1 MLAFRGHLLII
12 LQGDTVMGDD
22 DALIRAPGCALG
34 DLPHPFQI
42 FLPNC
47 DLCHFSPPDLATNQ
61 IALNFDRVPNDVHN
75 QTDTFARA
83 GIRHRGP
90 HGVNIDAIRDSLT
103 AALGALSYEAFPIHL
118 TKEMLKAHQYQLQK
132 FPVEDPSERKFLC

>member
-1 MLAFRGHLLII
+1 MRLAVRSATCLTF
-12 LQGDTVMGDD
+12 
-22 DALIRAPGCALG
+22 P
-34 DLPHPFQI
+34 DLPSELGP
-42 FLPNC
+42 LP
-47 DLCHFSPPDLATNQ
+47 LSPPDLATNQ
-61 IALNFDRVPNDVHN
+61 IALNFDKVPNDVHD

-103 AALGALSYEAFPIHL
+103 AALRALSYEAFPIHL